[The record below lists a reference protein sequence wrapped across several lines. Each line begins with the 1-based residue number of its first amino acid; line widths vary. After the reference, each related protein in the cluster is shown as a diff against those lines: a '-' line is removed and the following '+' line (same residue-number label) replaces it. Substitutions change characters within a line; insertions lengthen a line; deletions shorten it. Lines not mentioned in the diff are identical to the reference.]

1 MGLFVCSRHTFY
13 EITIQCETCT
23 IWMES
28 GEKNGGNSF
37 KLTTKNVN
45 CNWNSNENLWK
56 LLWTAFICVHLLKN
70 TQFSPFTAQKCIIE
84 IHSTKNGFLIAADK
98 LKIRQLHGK
107 NASTCSPTLWLFIFH
122 LTFPEA
128 YFNLFYRV
136 RFQPSYSRTFY
147 CLC

>member
-1 MGLFVCSRHTFY
+1 MMAFSITCGAVCLFATHVLWNYHSMCVKRVQFEWSR
-13 EITIQCETCT
+13 
-23 IWMES
+23 
-28 GEKNGGNSF
+28 GKKNGGNSF

-107 NASTCSPTLWLFIFH
+107 NASTCPYIVIIHFPFNFSRSLF
-122 LTFPEA
+122 
-128 YFNLFYRV
+128 
-136 RFQPSYSRTFY
+136 
-147 CLC
+147 